1 MGPTTAASGT
11 AATAATGSSEDT
23 GALLFARYAY
33 PPNARGYCGPADHR
47 ALLEY
52 GASGAVDPGLTQ
64 LARGFSG
71 AWPYYQLIAAATGIR
86 DPLDRRVGE
95 AYWVGSPLLDKVD
108 LGSFGRSLEDRFR
121 GPMGRSWGQLAEAI
135 PAGGVAHHSFHVFCV
150 YPWVGLLGAGVQ
162 GEKALEVLDRC
173 RIRWGQ
179 VVTVSGDEVVVG
191 SRPLRWDGR
200 QLGLGPR
207 RVETATRAVHG
218 LAFVPEPAP
227 GDWVSL
233 HWDWMCDRLE
243 PRQLRH
249 LVSYTARTLHLTN
262 KRLARSGPAAV
273 LG

>member
-1 MGPTTAASGT
+1 MLADNPAV
-11 AATAATGSSEDT
+11 AATEDT

-33 PPNARGYCGPADHR
+33 PPNVHGYCGPADHT

-52 GASGAVDPGLTQ
+52 GASGVVDAGLGE

-71 AWPYYQLIAAATGIR
+71 AWPYYQLIASATGIG
-86 DPLDRRVGE
+86 DPFDRRVGE
-95 AYWVGSPLLDKVD
+95 AYWVGSPLLDQVD
-108 LGSFGRSLEDRFR
+108 MHQFGRSLEERFR
-121 GPMGRSWGQLAEAI
+121 GPTGLGWGRIEEAI

-150 YPWVGLLGAGVQ
+150 YPWVGLLGQGVR

-179 VVTVSGDEVVVG
+179 VVSVTGDTLVVG
-191 SRPLRWDGR
+191 SRPLQWDGR
-200 QLGLGPR
+200 QLAVGPR
-207 RVETATRAVHG
+207 RLETATRAAHG

-233 HWDWMCDRLE
+233 HWDWMCDRLTQ
-243 PRQLRH
+243 RGLRH
-249 LVSYTARTLHLTN
+249 LIAYTARTLHLTN
-262 KRLARSGPAAV
+262 QRLSSPGAAAV

>member
-1 MGPTTAASGT
+1 MAPTSTAPGNA
-11 AATAATGSSEDT
+11 

-52 GASGAVDPGLTQ
+52 GATGAVDPGLRE

-71 AWPYYQLIAAATGIR
+71 AWPYYQLIATAAGID
-86 DPLDRRVGE
+86 DPLDPRVGE
-95 AYWVGSPLLDKVD
+95 AYWVGSPLLDQVD
-108 LGSFGRSLEDRFR
+108 MSVFGRSLESRFR
-121 GPMGRSWGQLAEAI
+121 GPAGKAWGRLAEAV
-135 PAGGVAHHSFHVFCV
+135 PAGGVPHHSFHVFCV
-150 YPWVGLLGAGVQ
+150 YPWIGLLGAGVQ

-179 VVTVSGDEVVVG
+179 VVTASGDQVVVG

-200 QLGLGPR
+200 SLSLGPR
-207 RVETATRAVHG
+207 RLETATRAERG
-218 LAFVPEPAP
+218 LAFVAKPAA

-233 HWDWMCDRLE
+233 HWDWMCERLT
-243 PRQLRH
+243 PARLRH
-249 LVSYTARTLHLTN
+249 LVTYTARTL
-262 KRLARSGPAAV
+262 RLANQRLSRSGAAAL

>member
-1 MGPTTAASGT
+1 MAQHPAAKPVAD
-11 AATAATGSSEDT
+11 AAEDA

-33 PPNARGYCGPADHR
+33 PPNARGYCGPGDHR

-52 GASGAVDPGLTQ
+52 GASGAVDAGLGE

-71 AWPYYQLIAAATGIR
+71 AWPYYQLIAAATGIT
-86 DPLDRRVGE
+86 DPFDVRVGE
-95 AYWVGSPLLDKVD
+95 AYWVGSPLLDRVD
-108 LGSFGRSLEDRFR
+108 MGLFGRSLEARFR
-121 GPMGRSWGQLAEAI
+121 GPTGLGWGRLAETV

-150 YPWVGLLGAGVQ
+150 YPWVGLLGQGVR

-179 VVTVSGDEVVVG
+179 VVSVSGDEVVVG

-200 QLGLGPR
+200 QLDLGPR
-207 RVETATRAVHG
+207 RLETATRAAHG

-233 HWDWMCDRLE
+233 HWDWMCDRLS
-243 PRQLRH
+243 PHGLRH
-249 LVSYTARTLHLTN
+249 LIAYTARTLHMTNHRLTS
-262 KRLARSGPAAV
+262 SGPGAL